1 MKNSY
6 RAWGG
11 DIRDRLTANAE
22 PIFYQEIGAGSPLLL
37 IHGSFSNGPTTWA
50 GQMEELR
57 HRHRLIVVDRR
68 GHGQSPAE
76 PRPYTIA
83 SDALDVLEAAD
94 LSRRGR
100 DSRCRPLLRRD
111 GGAGDGPNRASP
123 NQVAPPYRTALSV
136 ADAGRTRTCR
146 R

>member
-1 MKNSY
+1 MQERFEIASEKF
-6 RAWGG
+6 
-11 DIRDRLTANAE
+11 E
-22 PIFYQEIGAGSPLLL
+22 PIFFEDIGAGSPLLL
-37 IHGSFSNGPTTWA
+37 IHGSFSNGPATWA

-57 HRHRLIVVDRR
+57 HHHRLIPVDRR

-94 LSRRGR
+94 WAGEGEIHVAGHSYGGMVALEMARIAPHRIISLHLIEPPYLS
-100 DSRCRPLLRRD
+100 LLRKI
-111 GGAGDGPNRASP
+111 
-123 NQVAPPYRTALSV
+123 
-136 ADAGRTRTCR
+136 RTCR